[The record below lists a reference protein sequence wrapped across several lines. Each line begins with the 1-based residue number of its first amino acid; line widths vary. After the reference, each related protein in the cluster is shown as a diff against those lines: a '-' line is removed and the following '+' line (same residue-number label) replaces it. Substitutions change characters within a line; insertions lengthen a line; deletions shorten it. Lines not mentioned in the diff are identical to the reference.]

1 MPSVDAMSDIRLSP
15 RLHHHLGTLV
25 AAPGWRRTAL
35 LRRTAAG
42 LLVVLALVLAVAPGA
57 AASGVPVLVAAG
69 DLASGSTLGPDR
81 LVVREW
87 PPDLAP
93 AGALDDPADAV
104 GRVLAGAVR
113 AGEPLTDARLTGAGP
128 RVGDGA
134 AVPVRLA
141 DADVAALL
149 TPGSRVDVV
158 TLGERATEPLVLA
171 ADAEVLTVLPAPT
184 GSTASRGP
192 LVLVAMPRSVA
203 SRVAAAALSDQV
215 AVTLR

>member
-1 MPSVDAMSDIRLSP
+1 MSDARLSP
-15 RLHHHLGTLV
+15 RLHHRLGALATT
-25 AAPGWRRTAL
+25 PGWRRTSL

-42 LLVVLALVLAVAPGA
+42 LLVLLALVLALAPGS
-57 AASGVPVLVAAG
+57 AASGVPVLVAAT
-69 DLASGSTLGPDR
+69 DLASGSTVGPEG
-81 LVVREW
+81 VAVREW
-87 PPDLAP
+87 PAELAP
-93 AGALDDPADAV
+93 AGALDDPADAT

-149 TPGSRVDVV
+149 GPGSRVDVI
-158 TLGERATEPLVLA
+158 TLGERAAEPLVLA
-171 ADAEVLTVLPAPT
+171 ADAEVLTVLPPPAGP
-184 GSTASRGP
+184 TASRGP
-192 LVLVAMPRSVA
+192 LVLVAMPRSIA